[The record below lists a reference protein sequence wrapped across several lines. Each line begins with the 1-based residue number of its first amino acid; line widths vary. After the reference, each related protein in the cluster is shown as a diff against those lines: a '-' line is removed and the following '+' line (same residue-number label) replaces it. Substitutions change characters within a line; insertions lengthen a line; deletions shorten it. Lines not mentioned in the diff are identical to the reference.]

1 MRTNLKK
8 ILTGRNEF
16 SAALN
21 QICAEREIEPE
32 VVLESVEEAIL
43 AAYKKDY
50 EWEEGAN
57 YEVDIVP
64 ESGELRILKNK
75 KDITP
80 TGFGRIAAQAA
91 KQVIL
96 QKVKEAEQETAVEKL
111 LQKKGKVVSGS
122 IFRREGSNY
131 YVLINKVEALFPK
144 KEQIRGESY
153 ELNQRF
159 RFYIKGTGETRWG
172 SQTVVVSRAD
182 PDFVIQLFTQEVPE
196 LMAGSVVVKAI
207 AREPGQRTKIA
218 VAAVRSGIDP
228 VGTCVGQKGV
238 RVQTVINELGGEKID
253 IIQYVPDRI
262 KFIRAA
268 LSPAE
273 KIEVKL
279 DEENK
284 IAYVYGDSEQ
294 LALAIGKDGQNVRL
308 ATRLAN
314 WDIEVM
320 SEDKQKREKEK
331 SENKEK
337 KQKGKKKEK

>member
-1 MRTNLKK
+1 MKTNLKK
-8 ILTGRNEF
+8 ILTARNEF

-50 EWEEGAN
+50 DWEEGAE
-57 YEVDIVP
+57 YEVDIIP
-64 ESGELRILKNK
+64 ETGELRILKDK

-80 TGFGRIAAQAA
+80 AGFGRIAAQAA

-96 QKVKEAEQETAVEKL
+96 QKVREAEQETAVEKL

-144 KEQIRGESY
+144 KEQIPGEKY

-159 RFYIKGTGETRWG
+159 RFYIKGLGETRWG
-172 SQTVVVSRAD
+172 GQTVIVSRAD
-182 PDFVIQLFTQEVPE
+182 PDFVVQLFTQEVPE

-207 AREPGQRTKIA
+207 AREPGQRTKMA

-253 IIQYVPDRI
+253 IIQYTPNPVQ
-262 KFIRAA
+262 FIQAA

-279 DEENK
+279 DEK
-284 IAYVYGDSEQ
+284 KKVAYVYGDSEQ

-308 ATRLAN
+308 ATRLTG

-320 SEDKQKREKEK
+320 SEDKQKATAKKTEEKKKEEKEK
-331 SENKEK
+331 KE
-337 KQKGKKKEK
+337 EE

>member
-1 MRTNLKK
+1 MKANLKK
-8 ILTGRNEF
+8 ILTARNEF

-50 EWEEGAN
+50 EWDEEAE
-57 YEVDIVP
+57 YEVDIIP
-64 ESGELRILKNK
+64 QTGELRILKNK

-80 TGFGRIAAQAA
+80 AGFGRIAAQAA

-96 QKVKEAEQETAVEKL
+96 QKVREAEQETAIEKL

-122 IFRREGSNY
+122 IFRREGNNY

-144 KEQIRGESY
+144 KEQIPGESY

-159 RFYIKGTGETRWG
+159 RFYVKGEGETRWG
-172 SQTVVVSRAD
+172 APTVIVSRAAAE
-182 PDFVIQLFTQEVPE
+182 FVVQLFTQEVPE

-207 AREPGQRTKIA
+207 AREPGQRTKMA

-253 IIQYVPDRI
+253 IIQYTPDPA
-262 KFIRAA
+262 KFITAA

-279 DEENK
+279 DEKEK
-284 IAYVYGDSEQ
+284 VAYVYGDSDQ
-294 LALAIGKDGQNVRL
+294 LALAIGKEGQNVRL
-308 ATRLAN
+308 ATKLTG

-320 SEDKQKREKEK
+320 SEEKEK
-331 SENKEK
+331 EK
-337 KQKGKKKEK
+337 KVEKKDKQEKTEKA